1 MGKNLSPPSEA
12 GHHWLSLSERAP
24 QRERHD
30 REDAVA
36 PSPAISNTSSANSF
50 GSKSRSWRR
59 ASTSFSSARTRIAGD
74 RLRILILGLNFAPE
88 LTGIGKYT
96 GPLAA
101 RLAQRGHRVTVVA
114 APPYY
119 PAWRIGDGYRGWAWR
134 RERWQGCTIIR
145 CPIYVPRYV
154 SGLRRVAHLA
164 SFAAS
169 SVPAVLAAALAGK
182 PDIVIAVAP
191 TLLSAP
197 TALAV
202 ARLTGAKSWLH
213 IQDFEAEVARH
224 LGLLGRV
231 LPKRTSAAFERA
243 VLKRFDLVSSISPRM
258 VERLA
263 EEKGVA
269 KDRCFLFPNGVD
281 CEAIRPLGRPST
293 LRQEWGLPEDRVIA
307 LYSGSMGEK
316 HGLEILIDAARLLAM
331 DTDADCVGAAPLIL
345 IAGDGPVRA
354 RLEAAARGVSNLR
367 FAGLQPEESLN
378 ELLNLADIHLLPQR
392 ADVADLVMPSKLGP
406 MLASGRPVI
415 VTASPGT
422 QLAEAM
428 AGAGAVVPP
437 GNAPALAAAI
447 RHFAANPALRRT
459 LGKVARARAEAEM
472 SAEQILRRMEDRL
485 GVLTGNGSL
494 SSGGAAIVESGAVG
508 PTAG

>member
-1 MGKNLSPPSEA
+1 
-12 GHHWLSLSERAP
+12 
-24 QRERHD
+24 
-30 REDAVA
+30 
-36 PSPAISNTSSANSF
+36 
-50 GSKSRSWRR
+50 
-59 ASTSFSSARTRIAGD
+59 
-74 RLRILILGLNFAPE
+74 
-88 LTGIGKYT
+88 
-96 GPLAA
+96 
-101 RLAQRGHRVTVVA
+101 VVA

-145 CPIYVPRYV
+145 CPLYVPRHV

-169 SVPAVLAAALAGK
+169 SAPAVLVAALAEK

-224 LGLLGRV
+224 LGLVGRI
-231 LPKRTSAAFERA
+231 LPRRASAAFERA

-269 KDRCFLFPNGVD
+269 QDRCFLFPNGVD

-293 LRQEWGLPEDRVIA
+293 LRQEWGLPEDRVVA

-354 RLEAAARGVSNLR
+354 RLEAAARGLSNLR

-392 ADVADLVMPSKLGP
+392 AGVADLVMPSKLGP

-428 AGAGAVVPP
+428 AGAGAAVPP
-437 GNAPALAAAI
+437 GDAPALAAAI
-447 RHFAANPALRRT
+447 RRLASDAPLRREF
-459 LGKVARARAEAEM
+459 GAVARARAELGFAAGPMLERVEARLEKLVGKSIATAVV
-472 SAEQILRRMEDRL
+472 SAP
-485 GVLTGNGSL
+485 
-494 SSGGAAIVESGAVG
+494 A
-508 PTAG
+508 